1 MLDDIRQLQE
11 ENDLLVVAFEKMRA
25 DLEVVSGKVW
35 ILQQWFW
42 EEHREWN
49 KAVGDL
55 SYFLEPRDRQT
66 YREVKKAEGL
76 DAAPGD
82 ESDVI

>member
-1 MLDDIRQLQE
+1 MMENDIRQLQD
-11 ENDLLVVAFEKMRA
+11 ENDLLVVAVEKLTA
-25 DLEVVSGKVW
+25 DVEVLSGKMW

-42 EEHREWN
+42 QEHREWN

-66 YREVKKAEGL
+66 YREVTKAEGVQRKVNEA
-76 DAAPGD
+76 DA
-82 ESDVI
+82 I